1 MKKTWRKRMTKFD
14 EAIKLQREIDEL
26 KKHKILIGID
36 DKLKQL
42 DSLGYEYMKHNMT
55 SSIRKKR
62 K

>member
-1 MKKTWRKRMTKFD
+1 MTEFD
-14 EAIKLQREIDEL
+14 KAIKLQREIDEL

>member
-1 MKKTWRKRMTKFD
+1 MKKTWRKRMTEFD
-14 EAIKLQREIDEL
+14 KAIKLQREIDEL
-26 KKHKILIGID
+26 KKHNILIGID

-42 DSLGYEYMKHNMT
+42 DSLGYEYMEHNMT